1 MPFSEEKSTI
11 ESHCINMKEESAFS
25 PNMWMMNP
33 EVSYS
38 DSQVRKWRRDFN
50 GFVPAPAKYEAD
62 QGRVLC
68 ADGSWSSA
76 NDIMTS
82 ITTNPEDEGKVLK
95 AHNGS
100 VIWATLINGEEV
112 GY

>member
-1 MPFSEEKSTI
+1 MIGGYMDPSNVFGSIAEITSEEIVNETDPYDL
-11 ESHCINMKEESAFS
+11 NMKKL
-25 PNMWMMNP
+25 
-33 EVSYS
+33 
-38 DSQVRKWRRDFN
+38 RKN
-50 GFVPAPAKYEAD
+50 GLVPAPYQYEAD

-68 ADGSWSSA
+68 ADGTWSSA

>member
-1 MPFSEEKSTI
+1 MDPSSVFGPITEITSEEIANETDPYDLKI
-11 ESHCINMKEESAFS
+11 EKI
-25 PNMWMMNP
+25 
-33 EVSYS
+33 
-38 DSQVRKWRRDFN
+38 RKN
-50 GFVPAPAKYEAD
+50 GLVPAPYQYEAE

-68 ADGSWSSA
+68 ADGTWSSA

-95 AHNGS
+95 AHHGS